1 MNMSGEISLRP
12 SYWASVSG
20 GKDSLYMLNYILR
33 NLDRY
38 PLDGVVHFELEVD
51 YPFMQNT
58 WEGFP

>member
-1 MNMSGEISLRP
+1 
-12 SYWASVSG
+12 
-20 GKDSLYMLNYILR
+20 MLNYILR